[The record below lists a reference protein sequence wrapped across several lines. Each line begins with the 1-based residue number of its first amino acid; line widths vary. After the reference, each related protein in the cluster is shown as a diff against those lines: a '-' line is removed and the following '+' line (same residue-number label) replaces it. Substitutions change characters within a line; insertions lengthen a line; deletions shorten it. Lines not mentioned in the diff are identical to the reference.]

1 MARVYTIFYDN
12 DSIYFP
18 VKTKNTPYQ
27 PVQPAYY
34 CADMPVFFGGK
45 TNRGETELSAL
56 KREVNEESQGH
67 YQLTQNFTFNSGS
80 DTKVLD
86 EKDFKFYMIK
96 IDHASNPL
104 QINNLNY
111 NEGIFNLDETEDTP
125 PERRE
130 DHCLIRFLR
139 TSLPDSD
146 AETKLNRIIA
156 FCREKNCCSVDSG
169 IQDFNN
175 SHTKQA
181 FLNILARL

>member
-80 DTKVLD
+80 DTQVLD
-86 EKDFKFYMIK
+86 KDGCKFYMIK
-96 IDHASNPL
+96 
-104 QINNLNY
+104 
-111 NEGIFNLDETEDTP
+111 
-125 PERRE
+125 
-130 DHCLIRFLR
+130 
-139 TSLPDSD
+139 
-146 AETKLNRIIA
+146 
-156 FCREKNCCSVDSG
+156 
-169 IQDFNN
+169 
-175 SHTKQA
+175 
-181 FLNILARL
+181 